1 MPLPAALGT
10 KAPGQLIKSDDWNAL
25 VAGVNAIE
33 SALTASITSL
43 QATVTALDARVAT
56 AETSITDLQTDV
68 ESILANTYRVT
79 LETSTNTYALGALA
93 QLTAT
98 VRDARGNVP
107 APVNGER
114 PWVDFVATWGQLK
127 PAPGFTARAG
137 VAARSISV
145 QTDASGV
152 ARVRLSSELVHDM
165 SDDLELDFASFL
177 DTTVGPQNQTFAQ
190 VMLAANTPSDTQ
202 VLNAYSLA
210 STTYDNPGNGA
221 VREYAD
227 SYYFSNSSKISG
239 KVSPTIT
246 NFWRQRWRDHHITVL
261 AFGKSDS
268 DPRTPD
274 AARGANAIE
283 ITFRDWLGPWIM
295 VDYLP
300 NFTVQIPSLV
310 NVFEGAITNNYTLSA
325 NVVKDL
331 MQERVQTLGL
341 LGKTRMYETFNFAMD
356 EVSAPQATGFL
367 PQFKESMKSAVT
379 LQQSFVQAQASVPGA
394 ATEEVALQAF
404 TSTAVRA
411 DSQVSGVDAQVR
423 QVQQQMA
430 AVQQN
435 VSSLGSRLDATTS
448 AGGQLDQLQSG
459 VSLLQDQV
467 GGLRALGDPS
477 IVTERINFIASL
489 DNRLA
494 AIERGTIG

>member
-33 SALTASITSL
+33 AALTASITAL
-43 QATVTALDARVAT
+43 QGTVTALDTRVT
-56 AETSITDLQTDV
+56 TVETNITSVQADV

-79 LETSTNTYALGALA
+79 LETSTNRYALGALA

-107 APVNGER
+107 ALVNGER
-114 PWVDFVATWGQLK
+114 PWVDFVTTWGQLK

-145 QTDASGV
+145 QTDANGI

-165 SDDLELDFASFL
+165 SDDLELDFAAFL
-177 DTTVGPQNQTFAQ
+177 DTAVGPQNQTFAQ
-190 VMLAANTPSDTQ
+190 VMLAANTPNDTQ

-210 STTYDNPGNGA
+210 SATYDSVGASA

-227 SYYFSNSSKISG
+227 SYYFSNSSKIAG
-239 KVSPTIT
+239 KVSPTVA

-268 DPRTPD
+268 DPLTPD

-283 ITFRDWLGPWIM
+283 ITFRDWLEPWIM

-300 NFTVQIPSLV
+300 NFTAQIPALV

-325 NVVKDL
+325 NVVKNL

-356 EVSAPQATGFL
+356 EVSAPQANAFL

-379 LQQSFVQAQASVPGA
+379 LQQSFVQAQAAAPGA
-394 ATEEVALQAF
+394 ATQEVALQAF

-411 DSQVSGVDAQVR
+411 DSQVSDVDAQVR
-423 QVQQQMA
+423 QVQQQVA

-435 VSSLGSRLDATTS
+435 VTALGGRLDATTS
-448 AGGQLDQLQSG
+448 VGGQLDQLQST
-459 VSLLQDQV
+459 VNTLNTQV
-467 GGLRALGDPS
+467 GGLSTLDPS
-477 IVTERINFIASL
+477 NISERISFIASL
-489 DNRLA
+489 DNRLVRL
-494 AIERGTIG
+494 ERGIVG